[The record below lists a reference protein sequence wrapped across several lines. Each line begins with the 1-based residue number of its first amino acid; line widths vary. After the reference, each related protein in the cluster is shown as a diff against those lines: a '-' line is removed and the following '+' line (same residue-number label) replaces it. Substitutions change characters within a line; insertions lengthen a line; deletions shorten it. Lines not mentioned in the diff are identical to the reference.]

1 MGSPSTSALGFE
13 NLEEG
18 VAMASRNSR
27 VRVLSVLASTLAV
40 LAALLATA
48 TPAQADHD
56 DDHLI
61 KVSSWCGY
69 YVKFTNFSD
78 EEVDVYWEIVAP
90 LSPFS
95 AKDGHFSLDPHES
108 YTLQAYGGQKGGPH
122 HRLYYKAESDDHE
135 QEGYV
140 DQWKYC
146 KKPLVKWSVH
156 CGYVTF
162 TNVFNHRVK
171 VRYQEGPDYGYWD
184 DDFLLFVGKSKKI
197 DFDKKVLWFSAE
209 SRWGDD
215 NYRRQ
220 VGTLYQPKKC
230 EEYKKHDD
238 DDDDDDEWELHDAGD
253 FILKIIPFTDG
264 PLLDTSTLGG
274 LFRR

>member
-1 MGSPSTSALGFE
+1 
-13 NLEEG
+13 
-18 VAMASRNSR
+18 MASR
-27 VRVLSVLASTLAV
+27 LSILPQSACLATALTV
-40 LAALLATA
+40 LAALLVAA
-48 TPAQADHD
+48 APAQADHD
-56 DDHLI
+56 DDHII
-61 KVSSWCGY
+61 KVSYWCGQT
-69 YVKFTNFSD
+69 VKFTNLSSD
-78 EEVDVYWEIVAP
+78 EVDVYWEIVAP

-95 AKDGHFSLDPHES
+95 AKDGDFSLDPHES
-108 YTLQAYGGQKGGPH
+108 YTLKAYGGQQGGPH
-122 HRLYYKAESDDHE
+122 HRLYYKAESDDHD

-146 KKPLVKWSVH
+146 KKPLVKTSVQ
-156 CGYVTF
+156 CGYATF

-171 VRYQEGPDYGYWD
+171 VRYQEGPNYGYWD
-184 DDFLLFVGKSKKI
+184 DDFRLRVGRSKKI
-197 DFDKKVLWFSAE
+197 EFDKKVLWFSAE
-209 SRWGDD
+209 SRWDDD

-230 EEYKKHDD
+230 EEYKKHD

-264 PLLDTSTLGG
+264 PLLDTSTFGG

>member
-1 MGSPSTSALGFE
+1 
-13 NLEEG
+13 
-18 VAMASRNSR
+18 MASR
-27 VRVLSVLASTLAV
+27 LSFLPRSACVATALSV
-40 LAALLATA
+40 LAALLVTA
-48 TPAQADHD
+48 APAQADHD
-56 DDHLI
+56 DDHI
-61 KVSSWCGY
+61 IRVSSWCGY

-78 EEVDVYWEIVAP
+78 EEVEVYWEIVAP

-95 AKDGHFSLDPHES
+95 AKDGDFSLDPHES
-108 YTLQAYGGQKGGPH
+108 YTLKAYGGQQGGPA
-122 HRLYYKAESDDHE
+122 HRLYYKAESDDHD
-135 QEGYV
+135 QKGSV

-146 KKPLVKWSVH
+146 RKPLVKTSVQ
-156 CGYVTF
+156 CGFATF

-171 VRYQEGPDYGYWD
+171 VRYQEGPNYGHWD
-184 DDFLLFVGKSKKI
+184 DDFRLRVGRSKKI
-197 DFDKKVLWFSAE
+197 EFDKKVLWFSAE
-209 SRWGDD
+209 SRWDDD

-264 PLLDTSTLGG
+264 PLLDTSTFGG

>member
-1 MGSPSTSALGFE
+1 MMTTS
-13 NLEEG
+13 
-18 VAMASRNSR
+18 SRSR
-27 VRVLSVLASTLAV
+27 PG
-40 LAALLATA
+40 AAN
-48 TPAQADHD
+48 
-56 DDHLI
+56 
-61 KVSSWCGY
+61 
-69 YVKFTNFSD
+69 VKFTNLGS
-78 EEVDVYWEIVAP
+78 EEVDVYWEIVVP

-95 AKDGHFSLDPHES
+95 SKVGEFSLDSHET
-108 YTLQAYGGQKGGPH
+108 YTLQAYGGQKGGPD

-146 KKPLVKWSVH
+146 KKPLVKTSVQ

-171 VRYQEGPDYGYWD
+171 VRVPGGPRLR
-184 DDFLLFVGKSKKI
+184 LLGRRLHCSS
-197 DFDKKVLWFSAE
+197 SA
-209 SRWGDD
+209 G
-215 NYRRQ
+215 RRRSSSTRRCC
-220 VGTLYQPKKC
+220 GSALRADGATTTIGGRSARSTSPSEC
-230 EEYKKHDD
+230 EEYKKHD

-264 PLLDTSTLGG
+264 PLLDTSTFGG

>member
-1 MGSPSTSALGFE
+1 
-13 NLEEG
+13 
-18 VAMASRNSR
+18 MASR
-27 VRVLSVLASTLAV
+27 LSILPQSACLATALTV
-40 LAALLATA
+40 LAALLVAA
-48 TPAQADHD
+48 APAQADHD
-56 DDHLI
+56 DDHIL
-61 KVSSWCGY
+61 KVSYWCGQT
-69 YVKFTNFSD
+69 VKFTNLSSD
-78 EEVDVYWEIVAP
+78 EVDVYWEIVAP

-95 AKDGHFSLDPHES
+95 AKDGDFSLDARES
-108 YTLQAYGGQKGGPH
+108 YTLKAYGGLQGGPH
-122 HRLYYKAESDDHE
+122 HRLYYKAESDDHD

-146 KKPLVKWSVH
+146 KKPLVKTSVQ
-156 CGYVTF
+156 CGYATF

-171 VRYQEGPDYGYWD
+171 VRYQEGPNYGYWD
-184 DDFLLFVGKSKKI
+184 DDFRLRVGRSKKI
-197 DFDKKVLWFSAE
+197 EFDKKVLWFSAE
-209 SRWGDD
+209 SRWDDD

-230 EEYKKHDD
+230 EEYKKHD

-264 PLLDTSTLGG
+264 PLLDTSTFGG